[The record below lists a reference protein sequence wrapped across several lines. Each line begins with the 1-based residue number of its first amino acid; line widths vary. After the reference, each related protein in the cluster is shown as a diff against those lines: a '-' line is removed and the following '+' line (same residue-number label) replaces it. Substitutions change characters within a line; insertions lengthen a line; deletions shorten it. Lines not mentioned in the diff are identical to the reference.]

1 MTPAALLERLVATPS
16 LSGEE
21 GAIADLLQDLL
32 ASKGAAV
39 HRQGHNLWF
48 EVGAGQGSP
57 QGGPRLLLNTHL
69 DTVPPAAGWT
79 TDPFRPE
86 WRGGRLHG
94 LGANDAKGCLAA
106 MALTAISLLEAPPAA
121 GTAVFAFTAEEE
133 TGGAGVATILDQL
146 GPLDGA
152 VVGEPTGLQVCAAQ
166 RGLLM
171 LRCTAKGEAAHTA
184 HAHAL
189 GAVNAV
195 HRAARDILKL
205 EALRFEPHPLLGETR
220 AQATVIQ
227 GGRARNQVPDAC
239 EFFVDLRT
247 TPNLDH
253 DALAASL
260 AEVLESEIAIHS
272 TRYRPKATDP
282 AHPLV
287 QAALAAAVRKAPV
300 GSATASDWAF
310 LGDLPAVKVGPGDTH
325 RSHRADEYLTLA
337 ELEAGLAFYRALVP
351 AFLKEAVHA

>member
-1 MTPAALLERLVATPS
+1 MNAAALLERLVATPS
-16 LSGEE
+16 VSKEE
-21 GAIADLLQDLL
+21 GALADLLQDLM
-32 ASKGAAV
+32 ASKGATV

-48 EVGAGQGSP
+48 EVGS
-57 QGGPRLLLNTHL
+57 GGPRLLLNTHL
-69 DTVPPAAGWT
+69 DTVPPCAGWSG
-79 TDPFRPE
+79 DPFKPG
-86 WRGGRLHG
+86 WRNGRLQG

-106 MALTAISLLEAPPAA
+106 LATAALHLLERKPLH

-133 TGGAGVATILDQL
+133 IGGDGIATILDQL
-146 GPLDGA
+146 GPLEGA

-171 LRCTAKGEAAHTA
+171 LRCTAKGEAAHAA

-195 HRAARDILKL
+195 HKAARDIVKVDG
-205 EALRFEPHPLLGETR
+205 LRFEPHPLLGETR

-227 GGRARNQVPDAC
+227 GGKARNQVPDAC

-253 DALAASL
+253 DAVAAAIS
-260 AEVLESEIAIHS
+260 AALESEVAVHS
-272 TRYRPKATDP
+272 RRYLPKATDP

-287 QAALAAAVRKAPV
+287 QAALAAAGRKAPV

-337 ELEAGLAFYRALVP
+337 ELEAGVAFYQALIP
-351 AFLKEAVHA
+351 AFLKAPAHV

>member
-1 MTPAALLERLVATPS
+1 MKAPELHEKLVATPS
-16 LSGEE
+16 VSGEE
-21 GAIADLLQDLL
+21 GAIADFLQDLL
-32 ASKGAAV
+32 ASKGAEV

-48 EVGAGQGSP
+48 ELTAACE
-57 QGGPRLLLNTHL
+57 GPRLLLNTHL
-69 DTVPPAAGWT
+69 DTVPPCAGWT
-79 TDPFRPE
+79 TDPFKPE
-86 WRGGRLHG
+86 WRNGRLHG

-106 MALTAISLLEAPPAA
+106 MATTALALLEAGLPA
-121 GTAVFAFTAEEE
+121 GSVVFAFTAEEE
-133 TGGAGVATILDQL
+133 TGGEGIATILPQL
-146 GPLDGA
+146 GVFDGA

-171 LRCTAKGEAAHTA
+171 LKCTAKGEAAHAA
-184 HAHAL
+184 HAQTL

-205 EALRFEPHPLLGETR
+205 DGLRFEPHALLGETR
-220 AQATVIQ
+220 AQATVIA

-253 DALAASL
+253 DALAASI
-260 AEVLESEIAIHS
+260 AAQLESDTAIHS
-272 TRYRPKATDP
+272 RRYLPKATDP

-287 QAALAAAVRKAPV
+287 QAALRAAGRKGPV

-310 LGDLPAVKVGPGDTH
+310 LGDIPAVKIGPGDTH
-325 RSHRADEYLTLA
+325 RSHRADEFLTLA
-337 ELEAGLAFYRALVP
+337 ELNAGVAFYQALVP
-351 AFLKEAVHA
+351 AFLREAVHA